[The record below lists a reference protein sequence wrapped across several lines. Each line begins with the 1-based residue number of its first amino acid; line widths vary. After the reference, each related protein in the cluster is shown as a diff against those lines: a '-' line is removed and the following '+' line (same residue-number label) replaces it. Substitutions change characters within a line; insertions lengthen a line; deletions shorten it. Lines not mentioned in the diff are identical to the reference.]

1 MFHERSDLYSA
12 HRIKRCSEGSPRL
25 SSTSIRSR
33 SKMEERK
40 TQMRENNTLK
50 TSQQI
55 STRNSER
62 RKLLLDLPKQPPKM
76 PKKWTAAATKYEI
89 KRTSIEKE
97 EAMGWGGER
106 RRLIYWAQSE
116 GHVSSFPLYNWEN
129 GYTLLFPSCSQD

>member
-76 PKKWTAAATKYEI
+76 PKKMNCRSNQVRNQADLDRE
-89 KRTSIEKE
+89 RGGDGL
-97 EAMGWGGER
+97 GWGEETPYILGPIR
-106 RRLIYWAQSE
+106 RTRFFFSP
-116 GHVSSFPLYNWEN
+116 V
-129 GYTLLFPSCSQD
+129 